1 MTGSQLLDACN
12 ALDDFRRSSKNLYHR
27 VRALFFLFAIHRFH
41 LPTHLAGRECGSIP
55 FEGFEHLLQRRFF
68 EAIREFL
75 AAQAITGPS
84 IAISSA
90 LATAYHRLAFQTLA
104 DQVRKSVRTV
114 RGNQWMF
121 RTGHPAD
128 LPLRIRK
135 ELLATDDSGA
145 IQCFV
150 NAPCSYGLFAQPV
163 GATSSSWAWIFQKVP
178 ESSMLRSTWPCAGK
192 HGQPQ
197 PPIDCGLRI
206 IDQPVL
212 RLVSIDLD
220 AAADITSLAEVYDFG
235 RDYLGLLQSSRD
247 CFRFD
252 PARNGR
258 LRSGY

>member
-1 MTGSQLLDACN
+1 MQISKVMSLSSSTASASANLSHRLIEIITSDDTSTRDLSLDDICQSMTGTQLLEACS
-12 ALDDFRRSSKNLYHR
+12 ALDEFRSSSTNLYHR

-135 ELLATDDSGA
+135 ELLTTDATGA
-145 IQCFV
+145 
-150 NAPCSYGLFAQPV
+150 Y
-163 GATSSSWAWIFQKVP
+163 
-178 ESSMLRSTWPCAGK
+178 
-192 HGQPQ
+192 
-197 PPIDCGLRI
+197 
-206 IDQPVL
+206 PVL
-212 RLVSIDLD
+212 RER
-220 AAADITSLAEVYDFG
+220 TSVRMDF
-235 RDYLGLLQSSRD
+235 
-247 CFRFD
+247 F
-252 PARNGR
+252 A
-258 LRSGY
+258 